1 MATID
6 TTQRPSDDTT
16 QQPSKGFFAHHRTFI
31 YQVVL
36 LLVIGIVA
44 GYASTFFAG
53 ASAGPFDAKTINAGD
68 TAWVMTAAALVM
80 IMTPAVGFF
89 YGGMVTSKN
98 VVSVIKQSLLIL
110 GIVSIQWVLVGYSL
124 VFGKDFGGII
134 GGLNFFGLS
143 GVGYAPNPDYAGTI
157 PQLTFMVF
165 QAMFAIITPALI
177 IGSFVERIRFRTLV
191 IFVILWSTL
200 VYDPIAH
207 WVWGIGGWL
216 HTMGTLD
223 FAGGT
228 VVHISAGFAGLA
240 AAIVVGKRRSFKP
253 GQAIASNNIP
263 FVLLGAALLWFGWF
277 GFNAGSALAASPL
290 SVSAFVVT
298 NTAAA
303 ACALTWMALS
313 WAENKKPSAMATAT
327 GAVCGLVAIT
337 PASGFVGPIASI
349 AIGVIAG
356 VVTYLMLF
364 VRNKFLT
371 RIDDTLDVWAA
382 HGMGGLTGAIL
393 TGVFAEKAINSA
405 GNNGLLFGNP
415 GQLWTQVLAVLVTLV
430 YSFVVTFI
438 LLKLLSPLGLRVTAA
453 DENEGL
459 DLAVHGEEGYRF

>member
-1 MATID
+1 MATTEVEVTKPAQKVPLINN
-6 TTQRPSDDTT
+6 
-16 QQPSKGFFAHHRTFI
+16 RTFGLSI
-31 YQVVL
+31 L
-36 LLVIGIVA
+36 LLVLIGGFV
-44 GYASTFFAG
+44 GYASTWFAG
-53 ASAGPFDAKTINAGD
+53 ASSGTFDSKLISAGD
-68 TAWVMTAAALVM
+68 TAWVLTAAALVM

-110 GIVSIQWVLVGYSL
+110 GIVSIQWVVLGYSL
-124 VFGKDFGGII
+124 VFGNDVGGVI
-134 GGLNFFGLS
+134 GGLNFIGLK
-143 GVGYAPNPDYAGTI
+143 GVGYAPNANYAGTI
-157 PQLTFMVF
+157 PQLAFMVF

-207 WVWGIGGWL
+207 WVWGTGGWL
-216 HTMGTLD
+216 HTLGALD

-240 AAIVVGKRRSFKP
+240 AAIVIGKRRTYQQ
-253 GQAIASNNIP
+253 GQAIASNNVP

-290 SVSAFVVT
+290 AVNAFVVT

-303 ACALTWMALS
+303 ACAMTWMVLS

-356 VVTYLMLF
+356 IVTYLMLLF
-364 VRNKFLT
+364 RNKKT

-393 TGVFAEKAINSA
+393 TGVFAETAINSA
-405 GNNGLLFGNP
+405 GHNGLLFGNP
-415 GQLWTQVLAVLVTLV
+415 SQLWTQVLAVAVTLS

-438 LLKLLSPLGLRVTAA
+438 LLKLLRPLGLRVSSK
-453 DENEGL
+453 DEAEGL
-459 DLAVHGEEGYRF
+459 DLAVHGEEGYRL

>member
-1 MATID
+1 MATV
-6 TTQRPSDDTT
+6 DTT
-16 QQPSKGFFAHHRTFI
+16 QQGSTQQEAPKIELAHRSFFL
-31 YQVVL
+31 QVIIL
-36 LLVIGIVA
+36 AVIGLAV

-53 ASAGPFDAKTINAGD
+53 ASSGTFDASKINAGD
-68 TAWVMTAAALVM
+68 TAWVLTSAALVM
-80 IMTPAVGFF
+80 VMTPAVGFF

-110 GIVSIQWVLVGYSL
+110 GIVSVQWVVIGYSL
-124 VFGKDFGGII
+124 VFGKDLGGVI
-134 GGLNFFGLS
+134 GGLNFFGLA
-143 GVGYAPNPDYAGTI
+143 GVGYAPNADYAGTI
-157 PQLTFMVF
+157 PQLAFMVF

-191 IFVILWSTL
+191 LFVILWSTI

-207 WVWGIGGWL
+207 WVWGVGGWL
-216 HTMGTLD
+216 RNLGALD

-240 AAIVVGKRRSFKP
+240 AALVIGKRRNFQK
-253 GQAIASNNIP
+253 GVAIVSNNVP

-277 GFNAGSALAASPL
+277 GFNAGSALSASAL
-290 SVSAFVVT
+290 AVSAFVVT

-303 ACALTWMALS
+303 ASGLTWMVLS

-337 PASGFVGPIASI
+337 PASGFVGPVASI
-349 AIGVIAG
+349 AIGIIAG
-356 VVTYLMLF
+356 IVTYLMLF
-364 VRNKFLT
+364 IRSKLT

-382 HGMGGLTGAIL
+382 HGMGGVTGAIL
-393 TGVFAEKAINSA
+393 TGIFAEKIINGA

-415 GQLWTQVLAVLVTLV
+415 GQLWTQILAVLVTAV

-438 LLKLLSPLGLRVTAA
+438 LLKLLSPLGLRVSEKEET
-453 DENEGL
+453 EGL
-459 DLAVHGEEGYRF
+459 DLAVHGEEGYRL

>member
-1 MATID
+1 MAIFETPQASNGAISIKHSF
-6 TTQRPSDDTT
+6 RS
-16 QQPSKGFFAHHRTFI
+16 SFVLH
-31 YQVVL
+31 VL
-36 LLVIGIVA
+36 LLLAIGLA
-44 GYASTFFAG
+44 LGYATTLFGGS
-53 ASAGPFDAKTINAGD
+53 SAGIYNAKAINTGD
-68 TAWVMTAAALVM
+68 TAWVLTAASLVM
-80 IMTPAVGFF
+80 LMTPAVGFF

-110 GIVSIQWVLVGYSL
+110 GIVSIQWVLFGYSL
-124 VFGKDFGGII
+124 VFGKDMGGLI
-134 GGLNFFGLS
+134 GGLNYFGLQ
-143 GVGYAPNPDYAGTI
+143 GVGFAPNPAYAGTI
-157 PQLTFMVF
+157 PQLAFMAF
-165 QAMFAIITPALI
+165 QGMFAIISPVLI

-191 IFVILWSTL
+191 LFVILWSTF

-207 WVWGIGGWL
+207 WVWGTGGWL
-216 HTMGTLD
+216 HTMGALD

-240 AAIVVGKRRSFKP
+240 AAIVVGRRKNFGR
-253 GQAIASNNIP
+253 GQHLAANNVP

-290 SVSAFVVT
+290 AASAFVVT

-337 PASGFVGPIASI
+337 PASGFVSPMASI
-349 AIGVIAG
+349 AIGVITG
-356 VVTYLMLF
+356 VVTYLMLML
-364 VRNKFLT
+364 RSKKT

-382 HGMGGLTGAIL
+382 HGMGGVTGAIL
-393 TGVFAEKAINSA
+393 TGVFAEKAINSL

-415 GQLWTQVLAVLVTLV
+415 GQLLTQIIAVVVTVV
-430 YSFVVTFI
+430 YSFAMTFI
-438 LLKLLSPLGLRVTAA
+438 LLKLLSPLGLRVSL
-453 DENEGL
+453 EEEELGL
-459 DLAVHGEEGYRF
+459 DMSVHGEEGYRL

>member
-1 MATID
+1 MATVD
-6 TTQRPSDDTT
+6 TST
-16 QQPSKGFFAHHRTFI
+16 QQQQEAPKIELAHRSFVV
-31 YQVVL
+31 QVIVL
-36 LLVIGIVA
+36 AVIGLAV

-53 ASAGPFDAKTINAGD
+53 ASSGTFDANKINAGD
-68 TAWVMTAAALVM
+68 TAWVLTSAALVM
-80 IMTPAVGFF
+80 VMTPAVGFF

-110 GIVSIQWVLVGYSL
+110 GIVSVQWVVIGYSL
-124 VFGKDFGGII
+124 VFGKDLGGVI
-134 GGLNFFGLS
+134 GGLNFFGLA
-143 GVGYAPNPDYAGTI
+143 GVGYAPNADYAGTI
-157 PQLTFMVF
+157 PQLAFMVF

-191 IFVILWSTL
+191 LFVILWSTI

-207 WVWGIGGWL
+207 WVWGVGGWL
-216 HTMGTLD
+216 RNLGALD

-240 AAIVVGKRRSFKP
+240 AALVIGKRRNFQK
-253 GQAIASNNIP
+253 GVAIVSNNVP

-277 GFNAGSALAASPL
+277 GFNAGSALSASAL
-290 SVSAFVVT
+290 AVSAFVVT

-303 ACALTWMALS
+303 ASGLTWMVLS

-337 PASGFVGPIASI
+337 PASGFVGPVASI
-349 AIGVIAG
+349 AIGILAG
-356 VVTYLMLF
+356 LVTYLMLF
-364 VRNKFLT
+364 IRSKLT

-382 HGMGGLTGAIL
+382 HGMGGVTGAIL
-393 TGVFAEKAINSA
+393 TGIFAEKIINGA

-415 GQLWTQVLAVLVTLV
+415 GQLWTQILAVLVTAV

-438 LLKLLSPLGLRVTAA
+438 LLKLLSPLGLRVSEKEEA
-453 DENEGL
+453 EGL
-459 DLAVHGEEGYRF
+459 DLAVHGEEGYRL